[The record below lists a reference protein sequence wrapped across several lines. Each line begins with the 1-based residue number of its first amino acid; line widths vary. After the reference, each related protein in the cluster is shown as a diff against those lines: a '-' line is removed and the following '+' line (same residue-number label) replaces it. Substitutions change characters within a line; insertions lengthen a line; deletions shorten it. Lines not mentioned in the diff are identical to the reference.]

1 MMREKASTTRNP
13 EPAGRATKSRQ
24 LFVPRSS
31 AAYGGAMRGTAVC
44 GRADGMKSGARG
56 CPARNP
62 AEIDFAL
69 VPAAPDTNGG

>member
-1 MMREKASTTRNP
+1 MREKASTTRNP

-31 AAYGGAMRGTAVC
+31 AAYCGANRCAVVC
-44 GRADGMKSGARG
+44 GRTAGMKSGACGR
-56 CPARNP
+56 PARNP